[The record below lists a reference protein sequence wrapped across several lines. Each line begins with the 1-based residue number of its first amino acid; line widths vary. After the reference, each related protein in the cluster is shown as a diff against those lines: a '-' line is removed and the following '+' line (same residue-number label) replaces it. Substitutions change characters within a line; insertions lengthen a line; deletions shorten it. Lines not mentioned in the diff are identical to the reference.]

1 MGRRILLLATLL
13 LSPPVT
19 RAAGDAPLD
28 RATLKGLRGVGVV
41 IDVIDPELEQMG
53 LTREVMLSR
62 LLKRLQ
68 ARHILVDPAAT
79 EFLGLRILAVRASHG
94 PLALSLTLGLYQPV
108 LLSRNHDVRTS
119 TQTWEVE
126 TILMA
131 DPKVLLTACRES
143 ADDLADHF
151 AAAFFAM
158 NPEQP

>member
-28 RATLKGLRGVGVV
+28 RATLKGLKGVGVV
-41 IDVIDPELEQMG
+41 IDVIDPELEKLG
-53 LTREVMLSR
+53 LTRDVMLAR
-62 LLKRLQ
+62 LLKRLG
-68 ARHILVDPAAT
+68 ARHIFVDPAAT
-79 EFLGLRILAVRASHG
+79 EFLGLRIVAVRASRG

-108 LLSRNHDVRTS
+108 LLSRNREMRTS

-126 TILMA
+126 DILLA
-131 DPKVLLTACRES
+131 DPKIVLTACRES
-143 ADDLADHF
+143 ADDLADHY

-158 NPEQP
+158 NPE